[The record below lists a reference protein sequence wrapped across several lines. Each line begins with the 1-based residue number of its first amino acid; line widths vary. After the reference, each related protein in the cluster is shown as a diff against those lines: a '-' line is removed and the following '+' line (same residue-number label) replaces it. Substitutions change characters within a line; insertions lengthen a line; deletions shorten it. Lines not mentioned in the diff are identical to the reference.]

1 MFLLVSVLLLLLS
14 IEPIRGQLLLSI
26 SGANIE
32 TGRNLV
38 VHVLIIK
45 RSMIIFTMK
54 HGTERSRSVVECLT
68 GDQGACVVS
77 MSKTH

>member
-1 MFLLVSVLLLLLS
+1 MFLLVSALLLLLS

-38 VHVLIIK
+38 VHVYTNGSL
-45 RSMIIFTMK
+45 
-54 HGTERSRSVVECLT
+54 
-68 GDQGACVVS
+68 
-77 MSKTH
+77 